1 MKLASALE
9 RESLPHRAE
18 VSVVLAVLIMAL
30 CLRVAY
36 LHIAGVW
43 HAPPEYDGIEYDILA
58 THLVS
63 GQGFVLTE
71 GRPYG
76 FRPPGFPFSL
86 ALLYALLGRSH
97 LAIRLANAWLGALT
111 CLPIYFFTK
120 RVWRWQTG
128 IIASL
133 GVAAHPVLI
142 YFTGMIYPECLMLFL
157 VAAVF
162 LLANHAAQSR
172 RIGEMIPLG
181 LVSGFLVYLRPSLL
195 VFGLGQ
201 TVWIW
206 LSYETIKKRLLA
218 CTILV
223 TVILLVIAPWS
234 VRNFLAFDEFVW
246 MATEGGV
253 TFWASNNPLATGGW
267 VEPSP
272 ATWLGPDPP
281 RDLRGWPRLTETESE
296 ARFWAAA
303 MDWIQ
308 GHPAEFLSLLPRKLV
323 RAWSLNF
330 GNEARPVSLPAVV
343 PMVYSLFL
351 VVCLIGFIL
360 SLSHWRD
367 SLILYL
373 LIVISSLITLI
384 FYGST
389 RQSSILV
396 LPLVIFA
403 ALACYKALLVIGK
416 GCVKSGLVG
425 RSQ

>member
-1 MKLASALE
+1 ML
-9 RESLPHRAE
+9 
-18 VSVVLAVLIMAL
+18 LAVLIVAL
-30 CLRVAY
+30 GLRVAY
-36 LHIAGVW
+36 LHVAGVW
-43 HAPPEYDGIEYDILA
+43 HDPPEYDGIEYDFLA
-58 THLVS
+58 THLLN

-71 GRPYG
+71 NRPYG
-76 FRPPGFPFSL
+76 FRPPGFPFFL
-86 ALLYALLGRSH
+86 TLLYAVFGRSY
-97 LAIRLANAWLGALT
+97 LAIRLTNALLGALT

-128 IIASL
+128 IIGSL
-133 GVAAHPVLI
+133 GVAAHPLLI
-142 YFTGMIYPECLMLFL
+142 YFTGIIYPECLMLFL
-157 VAAVF
+157 VAVVF
-162 LLANHAAQSR
+162 LLANHSARSR

-195 VFGLGQ
+195 VFGLAQ

-218 CTILV
+218 CAILV

-281 RDLRGWPRLTETESE
+281 ADLRGWPELTETQSE
-296 ARFWAAA
+296 ARFWAEA
-303 MDWIQ
+303 MDWIR
-308 GHPAEFLSLLPRKLV
+308 GHRVEFFRLLPKKLV

-330 GNEARPVSLPAVV
+330 GNEVRQADLPTAVPVA
-343 PMVYSLFL
+343 YSLFL
-351 VVCLIGFIL
+351 VVCLVGFVL
-360 SLSHWRD
+360 SLARWRD
-367 SLILYL
+367 VLVLYL
-373 LIVISSLITLI
+373 LITVSTLTTLI

-389 RQSSILV
+389 RQSSVLA

-403 ALACYKALLVIGK
+403 SLTLDRTFSFALLRFTNQAREMGE
-416 GCVKSGLVG
+416 
-425 RSQ
+425 

>member
-1 MKLASALE
+1 MKLASILE
-9 RESLPHRAE
+9 RESLPRKAE
-18 VSVVLAVLIMAL
+18 VGVLLTVLIVAL
-30 CLRVAY
+30 GLRVAY

-43 HAPPEYDGIEYDILA
+43 HNPPEYDGIEYDMLA
-58 THLVS
+58 AHLLN
-63 GQGFVLTE
+63 GQGFALTE

-76 FRPPGFPFSL
+76 FRPPGFPFFL
-86 ALLYALLGRSH
+86 TLLYAVFGRSY

-120 RVWRWQTG
+120 RVWHWQTG
-128 IIASL
+128 ILASL
-133 GVAAHPVLI
+133 GVAAHPLLI

-157 VAAVF
+157 VAVVL

-172 RIGEMIPLG
+172 WIGGMILLG

-195 VFGLGQ
+195 AFGLGHAAW
-201 TVWIW
+201 VW
-206 LSYETIKKRLLA
+206 LSYETVKKRLLA
-218 CTILV
+218 CVVLV
-223 TVILLVIAPWS
+223 IVIVLVIAPWS
-234 VRNFLAFDEFVW
+234 VRNFLVFDEFVW

-281 RDLRGWPRLTETESE
+281 RDLRGWPGLTETESE

-303 MDWIQ
+303 VDWIR

-330 GNEARPVSLPAVV
+330 GNEARLADLPAAVSV
-343 PMVYSLFL
+343 AYSLFL
-351 VVCLIGFIL
+351 VVCLAGFVL
-360 SLSHWRD
+360 SLAQWREV
-367 SLILYL
+367 LVLYL
-373 LIVISSLITLI
+373 LIAVSTLTTLI

-389 RQSSILV
+389 RQSSVLV

-403 ALACYKALLVIGK
+403 SLALYRVFSFALLRFSNRTRGMEE
-416 GCVKSGLVG
+416 
-425 RSQ
+425 